1 MHLTY
6 GAHPVGQIHAS
17 FPNYYGKII
26 KNKNNRL
33 RETEI
38 KKGKSLRLHCSL
50 PAFPRSRRKY
60 TRLAGLLTYFRS

>member
-1 MHLTY
+1 MHLTH

-26 KNKNNRL
+26 IRNHETTWIKNSKNRIRFL
-33 RETEI
+33 R
-38 KKGKSLRLHCSL
+38 SL